1 MLTKH
6 SRSKGIKVL
15 LLPSIISLLFFSPLT
30 TFASY
35 QDGEDCNCG
44 ALEED
49 LDEIEN
55 DVIYIE
61 GEEKIDILR
70 ALETNS
76 TFENNVNHDSIND
89 DHSIIINLGENDYAD
104 GDVLQV
110 TSVFEKSSDGNY
122 YDSITAFVD
131 QENNEVLKLSY
142 FEIDSETVHYKDFD
156 EKGQLMLHQEFTY
169 EDFSEGNLDNAITH
183 HSVYEGIHSLIDR
196 DSFWFKFA
204 CGFSGWVACY
214 SGCAFALV
222 GGPGGFALCTA
233 ACELVW
239 GAGLC

>member
-1 MLTKH
+1 TKH

-131 QENNEVLKLSY
+131 QENNE
-142 FEIDSETVHYKDFD
+142 
-156 EKGQLMLHQEFTY
+156 
-169 EDFSEGNLDNAITH
+169 
-183 HSVYEGIHSLIDR
+183 
-196 DSFWFKFA
+196 
-204 CGFSGWVACY
+204 
-214 SGCAFALV
+214 
-222 GGPGGFALCTA
+222 
-233 ACELVW
+233 
-239 GAGLC
+239 